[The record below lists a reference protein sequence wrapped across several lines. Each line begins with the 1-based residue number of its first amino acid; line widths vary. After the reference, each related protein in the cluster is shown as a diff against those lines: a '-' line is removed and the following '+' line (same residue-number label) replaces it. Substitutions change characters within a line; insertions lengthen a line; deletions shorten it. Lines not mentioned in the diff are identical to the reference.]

1 MKFVTVRELKINGSD
16 VLNRLQGEDAIITK
30 RGKPIAALVPI
41 DEDSIEEFIIAHNP
55 KFLAQLSRSYEEY
68 RRKGGA
74 DLATVKKNL
83 KRRRG

>member
-16 VLNRLQGEDAIITK
+16 VLKRLQGEDAIITK
-30 RGKPIAALVPI
+30 RGKPVAALLPL
-41 DEDSIEEFIIAHNP
+41 DEDSIEEFIIAHNLR
-55 KFLAQLSRSYEEY
+55 FLAELSRSYEEY